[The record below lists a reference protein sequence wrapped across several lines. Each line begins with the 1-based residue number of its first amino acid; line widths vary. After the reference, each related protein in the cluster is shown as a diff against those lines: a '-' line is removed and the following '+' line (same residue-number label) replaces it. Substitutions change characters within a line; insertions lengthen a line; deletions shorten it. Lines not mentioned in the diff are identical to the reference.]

1 MEPEAFRAHNR
12 VFAVSIFPGQDC
24 RLKLRLGISSRN
36 AKVSTFDGTAEPG
49 KGFVSEGLERGGVGF
64 GWRGEVGEVVD
75 LEVIG
80 DRHRDGVPLGADAF
94 QKGPQAGILGRVS
107 LNKGHERFTA
117 VQGKDGAMEGRGDD
131 EGGVEEE
138 VDELRRRGR
147 LIHGGVWLAKILLAS
162 VEVDDVQPERLGH
175 AVHHAIGLRVRV
187 DHVGHDVDKQVR
199 AFGATARLLR
209 QCGPLGA
216 VEQERGVAASRGRL
230 SRQAANQCDARFL
243 AHRECIIIQERRAIT
258 LLQLRRQGGDGE
270 AGSIGNLAH
279 GFATFGWHETQ
290 KVGGIRAGLL
300 RVEGLIG
307 PRDIDIGLGRV
318 VRHLREALIR
328 ARQMQLLAQEM
339 VVDSVAPQ
347 VDESSDGPTHERDG
361 LARRFVQ
368 GAGLSHIVNG
378 EAPVPQE
385 TLDGRA

>member
-138 VDELRRRGR
+138 VVVWGEQADSSKAAAKVNTPDGVLFIIKRRS
-147 LIHGGVWLAKILLAS
+147 LLK
-162 VEVDDVQPERLGH
+162 DCHRDNKP
-175 AVHHAIGLRVRV
+175 AI
-187 DHVGHDVDKQVR
+187 
-199 AFGATARLLR
+199 
-209 QCGPLGA
+209 
-216 VEQERGVAASRGRL
+216 
-230 SRQAANQCDARFL
+230 ANVK
-243 AHRECIIIQERRAIT
+243 
-258 LLQLRRQGGDGE
+258 
-270 AGSIGNLAH
+270 
-279 GFATFGWHETQ
+279 
-290 KVGGIRAGLL
+290 KV
-300 RVEGLIG
+300 
-307 PRDIDIGLGRV
+307 
-318 VRHLREALIR
+318 
-328 ARQMQLLAQEM
+328 
-339 VVDSVAPQ
+339 
-347 VDESSDGPTHERDG
+347 
-361 LARRFVQ
+361 
-368 GAGLSHIVNG
+368 
-378 EAPVPQE
+378 
-385 TLDGRA
+385 